1 VGSFCS
7 LFSRIEKK
15 LEKFLF
21 KKVHNKIMI
30 EIFVIGFFSGM
41 GLIFLILLLLMGAL
55 LLIGKYPFKLFSLS
69 ALAVSR
75 QLSTKLNPY
84 GKTTKYSYGLMTTKK
99 GGTIGSRVKIVREG
113 AKFKVEKKG
122 REDSTY
128 VAARNLYRLA
138 SGKSIKEARELGRQ
152 LAQSLRNAGI
162 ITNINVATSNSLRGI
177 GDTIFSSLRLN
188 RQRYET
194 LLQKKKGLITI
205 KELEELSN
213 YERLLRED
221 SKKAALAYGEKLG
234 KTYANQPNTLRKEIY
249 RALIV
254 MAQHP
259 LGNKEIALSFIAG
272 VKFGLLTA
280 GTTEARGDKII
291 KEAVDEYSRFQSKLI
306 KAYNERVMG
315 IALAELKKQLGLQTN
330 IVYEPRFL
338 DLKGREIADALKM
351 GGSIYTYEKGKEL
364 ARNNNSAK
372 TAEEMIPLML
382 LDPKRANDLLRGVTV
397 ENLSGGRQISQA
409 QTFLNAVTQQA
420 SQILSGNAQ
429 IGGKGIDIWLQ
440 EFITTHPQEISS
452 SLIERRKE
460 EGKKKETRILETAL
474 SILGYEEGKK
484 VTTPQNLADAFA
496 TLAENT
502 SVSKDE
508 TVSAILFTSFVAP
521 SLQGIGNRDQAEK
534 VVKETIKELEKTY
547 HIKIKENLTD
557 IIVDTALTLQPPQL
571 YTNLKDSLQQQ
582 VQNFSTAKP
591 IQQALEIYAYQEG
604 RSAGTVALAAPGNPP
619 LQLASKFINL
629 ATSIGASS
637 SQTSGMFGAYAIGVA
652 HVLRDQQVVSKGI
665 PDEYVITQTIDEI
678 KEVLTQ
684 QGFQIKTK
692 PKKIAKISKSY
703 EPPVDLNEAKNS
715 LQVRENAIA
724 GATQARVSATAN
736 PILNRLSQ
744 QPLGVDVFATATARK
759 TPLLNHYIMLS
770 L

>member
-1 VGSFCS
+1 
-7 LFSRIEKK
+7 
-15 LEKFLF
+15 
-21 KKVHNKIMI
+21 MI
-30 EIFVIGFFSGM
+30 EIFVVGFFSGM

-55 LLIGKYPFKLFSLS
+55 LLIGKSPFKLFSLS
-69 ALAVSR
+69 AFAISR
-75 QLSTKLNPY
+75 QLSTRLGPY
-84 GKTTKYSYGLMTTKK
+84 GKATKFSYGLMTRKG
-99 GGTIGSRVKIVREG
+99 GGTIGSRAKITRKGIKFE
-113 AKFKVEKKG
+113 AKIGG
-122 REDSTY
+122 RKDSTY
-128 VAARNLYRLA
+128 AAARTLYRLS
-138 SGKSIKEARELGRQ
+138 SGKSVREAKELGRQ
-152 LAQSLRNAGI
+152 VAELIKEKG
-162 ITNINVATSNSLRGI
+162 TPINSTTFNSMIKI
-177 GDTIFSSLRLN
+177 GKDVLYYLRLN
-188 RQRYET
+188 PQRV
-194 LLQKKKGLITI
+194 
-205 KELEELSN
+205 EELFKKEKRGEFLSPKQLKESSN
-213 YERLLRED
+213 YKRLLIEDGKNAAFAWGERL
-221 SKKAALAYGEKLG
+221 S
-234 KTYANQPNTLRKEIY
+234 KTYANQPDKLRKEIY
-249 RALIV
+249 RTLFVI
-254 MAQHP
+254 AQHP
-259 LGNKEIALSFIAG
+259 FGREELALSFIAG
-272 VKFGLLTA
+272 AKFGLLTA
-280 GTTEARGDKII
+280 GTATTKADKII
-291 KEAVDEYSRFQSKLI
+291 KEAIDDYTKFQDKIRKLQE
-306 KAYNERVMG
+306 ERVLG
-315 IALAELKKQLGLQTN
+315 RFLAEVKEQLGLQEN
-330 IVYEPRFL
+330 IIYESHFL
-338 DLKGREIADALKM
+338 ELGKGKIAGALKM
-351 GGSIYTYEKGKEL
+351 GESIYIREKGKEL

-382 LDPKRANDLLRGVTV
+382 LDPKRASDLLRGVTL
-397 ENLSGGRQISQA
+397 ENLSGGRQISQV

-429 IGGKGIDIWLQ
+429 IGGKGIDVWLQ

-452 SLIERRKE
+452 SLIERIKE

-502 SVSKDE
+502 GVSKDE
-508 TVSAILFTSFVAP
+508 TVSAILFASFVAP
-521 SLQGIGNRDQAEK
+521 SLQAIGNRDQAEK
-534 VVKETIKELEKTY
+534 VVKETIKKLEKTY

-557 IIVDTALTLQPPQL
+557 IIVDTALTLQPQQL

-582 VQNFSTAKP
+582 VQNFSIAKP
-591 IQQALEIYAYQEG
+591 IQQALGIYAYQEG

-619 LQLASKFINL
+619 LQSKVVASKFINL

-692 PKKIAKISKSY
+692 PKKIVEISKSY

-724 GATQARVSATAN
+724 KATQARVSATAN

-744 QPLGVDVFATATARK
+744 QPLAVDVFATATARK